1 MNVLTHLGNMTMV
14 LKSTISCELLTLLA
28 PFDDACFGH
37 AMSKVAQYAIN
48 DNEISKYLMP
58 NFINEIC

>member
-1 MNVLTHLGNMTMV
+1 MV

-37 AMSKVAQYAIN
+37 VMSKVAQYAIN